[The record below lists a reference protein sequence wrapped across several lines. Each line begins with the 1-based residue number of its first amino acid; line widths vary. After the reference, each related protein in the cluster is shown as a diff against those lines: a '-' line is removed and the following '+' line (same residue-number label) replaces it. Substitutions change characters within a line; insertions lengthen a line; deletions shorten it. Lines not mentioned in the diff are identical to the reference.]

1 MGRWFFV
8 LFSVFGLVVSASAAV
23 PEVVLEYHGRY
34 LSQGGEPD
42 HLLDAIAL
50 ADGRVVVAG
59 NRGLALLSAQQL
71 PFDGTRSYLD
81 RLTGLDARN
90 LYRAGDGWLFVN
102 LSRRDGESSAGFA
115 VVRVDG
121 DKLVSVTR
129 VEETGVLYEK
139 MFVDGDRLWVA
150 AHEFGLRVFD
160 ISDPA
165 APLLIGALEAGFTDA
180 WAVAAEGDRV
190 FVADG
195 GSGLKVIDASDL
207 TDLRI
212 LASETVDSALGT
224 AEDVSVRG
232 GEVYLAA
239 GGAGV
244 VVYDATDIGSRT
256 TVEVGGAAKDL
267 AWIGE
272 RLAVATMS
280 GVAVLE
286 PDGSGSAVVVGGEST
301 SRRNNGTLRI
311 CSAVGAWGEDR
322 VLLADWNFV
331 DAYRLV
337 SGGESTQP
345 DIVCDLQRVR
355 FAPGGGRV
363 TAAISNAGGAPLSIS
378 GWRCSSPAFDCDL
391 EPTVLDPGESMEVAL
406 SYDGSTFATSAVLGI
421 LSNDPDEDPLPIQ
434 VFGATTYLD
443 PGEEMPDFE
452 LEGLIRDPVTGVL
465 GSHRFRLSEHRGKVV
480 WFQVYGTW

>member
-1 MGRWFFV
+1 MGRWVFV
-8 LFSVFGLVVSASAAV
+8 LFTVFGMVVAASAAA

-59 NRGLALLSAQQL
+59 NRGLALLSAHHL
-71 PFDGTRSYLD
+71 PFNGARAYLD
-81 RLTGLDARN
+81 RLAGLDARN
-90 LYRAGDGWLFVN
+90 LYPAGGGWLFVN
-102 LSRRDGESSAGFA
+102 LSRRDGESSAGLA
-115 VVRVDG
+115 VVRVEG
-121 DKLVSVTR
+121 DELVSVTR

-150 AHEFGLRVFD
+150 AHAAGLRVFD

-165 APLLIGALEAGFTDA
+165 APLLIGALDDGFTDA
-180 WAVAAEGDRV
+180 WAVAADGDRV

-195 GSGLKVIDASDL
+195 GGGLKVVDASDL
-207 TDLRI
+207 ANLRI

-224 AEDVSVRG
+224 AEDVSVRSDK
-232 GEVYLAA
+232 VYLAA

-244 VVYDATDIGSRT
+244 VIYDAEDIGSRT
-256 TVEVGGAAKDL
+256 VVEVGGAAKDL

-286 PDGSGSAVVVGGEST
+286 PDGSGSAVVVGAEST

-322 VLLADWNFV
+322 LLLADWNFV

-337 SGGESTQP
+337 SGSESTQP
-345 DIVCDLQRVR
+345 DIMCDLQRVR
-355 FAPGGGRV
+355 FAPGGGQV
-363 TAAISNAGGAPLSIS
+363 TAVISNAGGAPLSIS
-378 GWRCSSPAFDCDL
+378 GWQCSSAAFDCDL
-391 EPTVLDPGESMEVAL
+391 GPTVLDPGESMEVTL
-406 SYDGSTFATSAVLGI
+406 SYDGSAFGASAVLGI

-434 VFGATTYLD
+434 VFGDTAYLD

-452 LEGLIRDPVTGVL
+452 LEGLVRDPVTGVL
-465 GSHRFRLSEHRGKVV
+465 GSYHFRLSEHRGKVV